1 MEATIFAGLISALI
15 GYLLGSISFAVIVS
29 RIYAKDDVRNHG
41 SHNAGMTNVLRV
53 YGVGPAVFTLLGD
66 FAKGIVAVL
75 IGRMIFHAF
84 GIDGFDAGYIAGM
97 GALLGHLFP
106 VWFGFRGG
114 KGVLT
119 SIGIM
124 LAVNPLAIGLILLV
138 MLPFVFI
145 VRIVSLASI
154 TGAALLPLVTYM
166 LLCYQDKPALVDTC
180 LSAVFALIVI
190 WMHRSNIKRLING
203 TEKRLTLPKK
213 EDKNKQ

>member
-1 MEATIFAGLISALI
+1 MEAKLIAFLGAALI
-15 GYLLGSISFAVIVS
+15 GYLLGSISFAVVVS

-53 YGVGPAVFTLLGD
+53 YGVGPAICTILGD
-66 FAKGIVAVL
+66 FGKGIAAVL
-75 IGRMIFHAF
+75 IGRAIYHAF
-84 GIDGFDAGYIAGM
+84 GISGFDAGYISGL

-106 VWFGFRGG
+106 LWFGFRGG

-124 LAVNPLAIGLILLV
+124 LVINPIAMGLILLL

-154 TGAALLPLVTYM
+154 TGAALYPLFTFLVQS
-166 LLCYQDKPALVDTC
+166 YQGQVYPIDI
-180 LSAVFALIVI
+180 VFAVIFAGMVI
-190 WMHRSNIKRLING
+190 WMHRSNIKRLMNG

-213 EDKNKQ
+213 EKK

>member
-1 MEATIFAGLISALI
+1 MEATILAGLLSALI

-53 YGVGPAVFTLLGD
+53 YGVGPAVCTLLGD
-66 FAKGIVAVL
+66 FAKGILAVV
-75 IGRMIFHAF
+75 IGRAIFHAF
-84 GIDGFDAGYIAGM
+84 GISGFDAGYISGL

-106 VWFGFRGG
+106 IWFGFRGG

-124 LAVNPLAIGLILLV
+124 IAINPLAISLLLLV
-138 MLPFVFI
+138 ILPFVFI

-154 TGAALLPLVTYM
+154 IGAALYPLVTY
-166 LLCYQDKPALVDTC
+166 LLLSYQGKPVLIDTC
-180 LSAVFALIVI
+180 LSAIFAVLVI
-190 WMHRSNIKRLING
+190 WMHRSNIKRLLNG

-213 EDKNKQ
+213 ADKNKQ

>member
-1 MEATIFAGLISALI
+1 MEATIFAGLCTAAV

-29 RIYAKDDVRNHG
+29 RIYAKDDVRNYG

-53 YGVGPAVFTLLGD
+53 YGVLPAFFTLLGD
-66 FAKGIVAVL
+66 FGKGILAVAL
-75 IGRMIFHAF
+75 GRMIFYVF
-84 GIDGFDAGYIAGM
+84 GITGMDAGYISGLA
-97 GALLGHLFP
+97 ALLGHLFP
-106 VWFGFRGG
+106 LWFGFRGG

-119 SIGIM
+119 SIGI
-124 LAVNPLAIGLILLV
+124 LLAINPSVMAIILVLLI
-138 MLPFVFI
+138 PFVLV

-154 TGAALLPLVTYM
+154 TGAALYPLLTYM
-166 LLCYQDKPALVDTC
+166 MKVYLGEPALVDTI
-180 LSAVFALIVI
+180 FALIFAGLVI